1 VLLLL
6 LVTQLGLDVSLLLRR
21 RLQLRSHRRWLV
33 HLICWLKRLLLH
45 LDRWRLRLKFL
56 VGLAR
61 SWRATEMVNAAKLK
75 RRWSARQF
83 LLFERPDLIRLWS
96 LLFLMPIW
104 WGLQLCSIVGGNL
117 RLLVLRLLRRHCLML
132 SVRRHL
138 KPKSL

>member
-1 VLLLL
+1 
-6 LVTQLGLDVSLLLRR
+6 
-21 RLQLRSHRRWLV
+21 
-33 HLICWLKRLLLH
+33 
-45 LDRWRLRLKFL
+45 
-56 VGLAR
+56 
-61 SWRATEMVNAAKLK
+61 MVNAAKLK

-96 LLFLMPIW
+96 LLLLMSIG

-117 RLLVLRLLRRHCLML
+117 RLLLLRLLRRHCLML